1 MMVQNINMILKLQKI
16 ESLNEK
22 GEPIFFPD
30 RDKDG
35 NEKLEKGWD
44 QNDIVSLI
52 ELLRT
57 FDSTNHTFNEYK
69 LFINIY
75 NKVMEVW
82 KFNKNEIDLSLDQS
96 KIIKDILISF
106 LDENNKKKTKLNPF
120 LGKTV
125 ISLLEQLEDGK

>member
-1 MMVQNINMILKLQKI
+1 MALNINMILKLKKI

-35 NEKLEKGWD
+35 NERLEKGYD
-44 QNDIVSLI
+44 QNDIASFI

-57 FDSTNHTFNEYK
+57 FDNTKHTFGEYK
-69 LFINIY
+69 IFINVFR
-75 NKVMEVW
+75 KAMDAW
-82 KFNKNEIDLSLDQS
+82 KFNRDEIDLSLDQS
-96 KIIKDILISF
+96 KLVKDILISF
-106 LDENNKKKTKLNPF
+106 FDKNNNKKLNPF

-125 ISLLEQLEDGK
+125 VSLMEQLEDGK